1 MVNINPTDDDDLK
14 IPEFLRRPQVAVVPP
29 GAAAPEAPPAAPP
42 APVVPT
48 EVPPAQY
55 DIGDLTAKYV
65 KLRDKIAEKAAELET
80 AMKPYKEAKAKL
92 DAILMT
98 HLQQQNVKGMKT
110 DGGTLSLLDK
120 TSFSVE
126 DGSAFRDYVIGCQLW
141 DLVDFTPDK
150 SAVEAWLEKY
160 KQLPPGVKMSTFQS
174 LGVRRPSEK

>member
-1 MVNINPTDDDDLK
+1 MLTLAQQGYADYDGKYLFAGGQINTK
-14 IPEFLRRPQVAVVPP
+14 
-29 GAAAPEAPPAAPP
+29 
-42 APVVPT
+42 PVT
-48 EVPPAQY
+48 ALQLT
-55 DIGDLTAKYV
+55 DLTAGPPISSFFQN
-65 KLRDKIAEKAAELET
+65 DQ
-80 AMKPYKEAKAKL
+80 YKAKAKL